1 MLHKQAVEP
10 AALELIKL
18 LQKKPYLNSFYL
30 VGGTALA
37 LLYGHRK
44 SADID
49 LFTNSD
55 FDTLGLLENIQ
66 HDFSFQVNN
75 TALNT
80 IRGSIGDIKIDLIA
94 HRYPYLFPPIEQ
106 NGIRLISEQDIIAMK
121 LSAIAVSGQRSK
133 DFIDI
138 YYALFRFSI
147 GQMLVFYKEKY
158 SQKNDIH
165 ILKSLVYFDDVDLS
179 DWPIIIDNPELTWA
193 VVRKRIETD
202 VLIFMKNY
210 AK

>member
-1 MLHKQAVEP
+1 
-10 AALELIKL
+10 
-18 LQKKPYLNSFYL
+18 

-55 FDTLGLLENIQ
+55 FDALGLLENIQ

-75 TALNT
+75 IAHNT
-80 IRGSIGDIKIDLIA
+80 IRGSIGNIKVDLIA
-94 HRYPYLFPPIEQ
+94 HRYPYLSPPIEK
-106 NGIRLISEQDIIAMK
+106 NGICLVSEQDIIAMK
-121 LSAIAVSGQRSK
+121 LNAIAVSGQRSK

-147 GQMLVFYKEKY
+147 EKMLVFYKEKY
-158 SQKNDIH
+158 SQKNDTH

-179 DWPIIIDNPELTWA
+179 NWPVIIDNPELTWA
-193 VVRKRIETD
+193 EVRKRIETD

-210 AK
+210 PK